1 MSVFPTIPA
10 HPSLL
15 PPDDD
20 APVDTKERVRLVLIR
35 GEGGDLA
42 RTAATRSVRS
52 A

>member
-15 PPDDD
+15 PPDD
-20 APVDTKERVRLVLIR
+20 APSNTTTRVHLVLIR
-35 GEGGDLA
+35 GEGGDTD
-42 RTAATRSVRS
+42 RTPASRSVRT